1 MTIIPIASE
10 GDMELAIKETVNV
23 VKYKGRAL
31 LDLTFYNHFMANVF
45 LQNLNVALETKGLYK
60 NGDDVELNIV
70 ILGEKDNEESE

>member
-23 VKYKGRAL
+23 VKYKGKAL

-45 LQNLNVALETKGLYK
+45 LQNLNVALMAKGLYK

-70 ILGEKDNEESE
+70 ILGEEGNEKNK

>member
-23 VKYKGRAL
+23 VKYKGNAI
-31 LDLTFYNHFMANVF
+31 LDLTFYNHFMANLF

>member
-23 VKYKGRAL
+23 VKYKGKAL